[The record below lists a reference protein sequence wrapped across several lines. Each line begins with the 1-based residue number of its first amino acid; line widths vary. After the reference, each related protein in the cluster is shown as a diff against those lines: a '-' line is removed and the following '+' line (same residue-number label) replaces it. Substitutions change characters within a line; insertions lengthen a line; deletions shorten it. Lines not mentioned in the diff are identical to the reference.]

1 MAALESGLVDTLFS
15 ARNCLVLKILTFF
28 GTFATGIR
36 GPKWLPSQTPATPR
50 RLKPLRTDYL
60 PKPLGDLALR
70 HTIERAMEKYRVEA
84 G

>member
-1 MAALESGLVDTLFS
+1 MVTVANPSYAAAVE
-15 ARNCLVLKILTFF
+15 
-28 GTFATGIR
+28 ATKNG
-36 GPKWLPSQTPATPR
+36 AF
-50 RLKPLRTDYL
+50 DYL